1 MSVIQV
7 KGNVTYPI
15 TIDPS
20 VWIFDDRKF
29 SFDRKGDSQDT
40 YLQSAGDESDL
51 DPERVIREGRIAP
64 PTLKTEKQYE
74 KQKLMNGSFA
84 MRLGTVLKNAEP
96 NSSATQCVFVTSSGK
111 AAVSLETALNSIVH
125 FSEAGKPIQEGGPV
139 HVYFEDPVDHEQP
152 IADIKEIEII

>member
-29 SFDRKGDSQDT
+29 SFGRKGDGQDT
-40 YLQSAGDESDL
+40 HLQSGDESGL
-51 DPERVIREGRIAP
+51 DPERIIREGRIAP

-84 MRLGTVLKNAEP
+84 MKLGNVLKNAEP
-96 NSSATQCVFVTSSGK
+96 LSSATQCVFVTSLGRTT
-111 AAVSLETALNSIVH
+111 VSLEAALNSIVH

-139 HVYFEDPVDHEQP
+139 HIYFEDPVNHEQP
-152 IADIKEIEII
+152 YSI

>member
-7 KGNVTYPI
+7 KGNVTFPI

-29 SFDRKGDSQDT
+29 PFDRKGDSQDT

-51 DPERVIREGRIAP
+51 DPERIIREGRISP

-84 MRLGTVLKNAEP
+84 MKLGNVLKNAEP
-96 NSSATQCVFVTSSGK
+96 LSSAAQCVFVTSSGNTFVPLK
-111 AAVSLETALNSIVH
+111 TALNSIVH
-125 FSEAGKPIQEGGPV
+125 FSEAGKPLQEGGPI
-139 HVYFEDPVDHEQP
+139 HIYFEDSVDHKQP
-152 IADIKEIEII
+152 ITDIKEIEII

>member
-96 NSSATQCVFVTSSGK
+96 NRLCDTMCICHKFGKGRRFSG
-111 AAVSLETALNSIVH
+111 NR
-125 FSEAGKPIQEGGPV
+125 SEQYCPFQ
-139 HVYFEDPVDHEQP
+139 
-152 IADIKEIEII
+152 

>member
-20 VWIFDDRKF
+20 VWIFDDRK
-29 SFDRKGDSQDT
+29 FDRKGDSQDT

-139 HVYFEDPVDHEQP
+139 HIYFEDPVHHKQP
-152 IADIKEIEII
+152 ITDVKEIEII

>member
-29 SFDRKGDSQDT
+29 SFDRKGGGQEINLHSAENESGLDT
-40 YLQSAGDESDL
+40 
-51 DPERVIREGRIAP
+51 ERVIREGQIAP
-64 PTLKTEKQYE
+64 PTLKTEKQFE

-84 MRLGTVLKNAEP
+84 MKLGSVLKNAEP
-96 NSSATQCVFVTSSGK
+96 LSSASQCVFITSSGK
-111 AAVSLETALNSIVH
+111 AAVPLDTALNSIVH
-125 FSEAGKPIQEGGPV
+125 FSQAGKPIQEGGPV
-139 HVYFEDPVDHEQP
+139 HIYFEDPVEHVQP
-152 IADIKEIEII
+152 ITNIKEIEII

>member
-29 SFDRKGDSQDT
+29 LFDRKGDSQDT
-40 YLQSAGDESDL
+40 LQSIGDESDL
-51 DPERVIREGRIAP
+51 DSERVIREGRIAP

-111 AAVSLETALNSIVH
+111 AAVSLEKALNSIVH

-139 HVYFEDPVDHEQP
+139 HIYFEDPVHHKQP
-152 IADIKEIEII
+152 ITDLKEIEII

>member
-29 SFDRKGDSQDT
+29 SFDRKGDNQDT

-139 HVYFEDPVDHEQP
+139 HIYFEDPVHHKQP
-152 IADIKEIEII
+152 ITDVKEIEII

>member
-40 YLQSAGDESDL
+40 YLQSAGDESHL

-84 MRLGTVLKNAEP
+84 MRLGTVLKML
-96 NSSATQCVFVTSSGK
+96 SR
-111 AAVSLETALNSIVH
+111 TALRHNVYLSQVRERPP
-125 FSEAGKPIQEGGPV
+125 FLWKPL
-139 HVYFEDPVDHEQP
+139 
-152 IADIKEIEII
+152 

>member
-40 YLQSAGDESDL
+40 LQSTGDESEL
-51 DPERVIREGRIAP
+51 DSERVIREGRIAP

-74 KQKLMNGSFA
+74 KQKLMNGSFS

-139 HVYFEDPVDHEQP
+139 HIYFEDPVHHKQP
-152 IADIKEIEII
+152 ITDLKEIEII

>member
-29 SFDRKGDSQDT
+29 LFDHKGDSQDT
-40 YLQSAGDESDL
+40 LQSIGDESDL
-51 DPERVIREGRIAP
+51 DSERVIREGRIAP

-139 HVYFEDPVDHEQP
+139 HIYFEDPVDHKQP
-152 IADIKEIEII
+152 ITDLKEIEII

>member
-51 DPERVIREGRIAP
+51 DPNASSERGESR
-64 PTLKTEKQYE
+64 
-74 KQKLMNGSFA
+74 
-84 MRLGTVLKNAEP
+84 RL
-96 NSSATQCVFVTSSGK
+96 
-111 AAVSLETALNSIVH
+111 H
-125 FSEAGKPIQEGGPV
+125 
-139 HVYFEDPVDHEQP
+139 
-152 IADIKEIEII
+152 

>member
-40 YLQSAGDESDL
+40 LHSTGDESEL
-51 DPERVIREGRIAP
+51 DSERVIREGRIVP

-139 HVYFEDPVDHEQP
+139 HIYFEDPVHHKQP
-152 IADIKEIEII
+152 ITDLKEIEII

>member
-7 KGNVTYPI
+7 KGNVTYSI

-40 YLQSAGDESDL
+40 LQSTGDESEL
-51 DPERVIREGRIAP
+51 DSERVIREGRIAP

-111 AAVSLETALNSIVH
+111 AAVSLETALNSVVH

-139 HVYFEDPVDHEQP
+139 HIYFEDPVHHKQP
-152 IADIKEIEII
+152 ITDLKEIEII

>member
-29 SFDRKGDSQDT
+29 LFDRKGDSQDT
-40 YLQSAGDESDL
+40 LQSTGDESEL
-51 DPERVIREGRIAP
+51 DSERVIREGRIAP

-111 AAVSLETALNSIVH
+111 AAVSLETALNSVVH

-139 HVYFEDPVDHEQP
+139 HIYFEDPVHHKQP
-152 IADIKEIEII
+152 ITDLKEIEII

>member
-29 SFDRKGDSQDT
+29 LFDRKGDSQDT
-40 YLQSAGDESDL
+40 LQSIGDESDL
-51 DPERVIREGRIAP
+51 DSERVIREGRIAP

-125 FSEAGKPIQEGGPV
+125 FSEAGKPIQVGGPV
-139 HVYFEDPVDHEQP
+139 HIYFEDPVHHKQP
-152 IADIKEIEII
+152 ITDLKEIEII

>member
-29 SFDRKGDSQDT
+29 LFDSKGDSQGIHI
-40 YLQSAGDESDL
+40 QSSGDESDL
-51 DPERVIREGRIAP
+51 DPERVIREGQITP
-64 PTLKTEKQYE
+64 PTLQTEKQYE
-74 KQKLMNGSFA
+74 KQKLMKGSFA
-84 MRLGTVLKNAEP
+84 MQLGTVLKNAEP
-96 NSSATQCVFVTSSGK
+96 LSSATECVFVTSSGK
-111 AAVSLETALNSIVH
+111 TTVSLETALNSIVH

-139 HVYFEDPVDHEQP
+139 HIYFEDPVDHDQP
-152 IADIKEIEII
+152 ITDIKEIEIM

>member
-29 SFDRKGDSQDT
+29 SFDRKGGSQDT
-40 YLQSAGDESDL
+40 LQSTGDESEL
-51 DPERVIREGRIAP
+51 DSERVIREGRIAP

-139 HVYFEDPVDHEQP
+139 HIYFENPVHHKQP
-152 IADIKEIEII
+152 ITDLKEIEII

>member
-74 KQKLMNGSFA
+74 KKKLIRERPPF
-84 MRLGTVLKNAEP
+84 LW
-96 NSSATQCVFVTSSGK
+96 
-111 AAVSLETALNSIVH
+111 
-125 FSEAGKPIQEGGPV
+125 KPL
-139 HVYFEDPVDHEQP
+139 
-152 IADIKEIEII
+152 